1 MFCSTTAGSEG
12 YRSEAGEGG
21 ADDAD
26 VYFHAREPGCW
37 AVALGNVVCGCDDI
51 ERSKAS
57 HGYETDATMTVSVT
71 KTDCMSSEEETYKP
85 PRAKTAIRPAF

>member
-1 MFCSTTAGSEG
+1 M
-12 YRSEAGEGG
+12 
-21 ADDAD
+21 
-26 VYFHAREPGCW
+26 
-37 AVALGNVVCGCDDI
+37 GNVVCGCDDI